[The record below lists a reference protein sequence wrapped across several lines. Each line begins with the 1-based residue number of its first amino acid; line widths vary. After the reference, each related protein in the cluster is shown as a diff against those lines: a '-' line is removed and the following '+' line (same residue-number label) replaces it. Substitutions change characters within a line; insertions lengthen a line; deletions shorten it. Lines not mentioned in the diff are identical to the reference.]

1 MEGISSQALWRRV
14 SSKMH
19 FLMIFSGMTFLG
31 RIVFSRI
38 LPKIYLVI
46 SSLEDKEGFPR
57 VSLLRL
63 LLRMVK
69 RLRLLLLL

>member
-1 MEGISSQALWRRV
+1 MEGIFSQALWKRV
-14 SSKMH
+14 FSRML
-19 FLMIFSGMTFLG
+19 FLMSFSGMTFLG

-46 SSLEDKEGFPR
+46 SSQGDKEGFLR
-57 VSLLRL
+57 VSPLRL